1 MVDKL
6 DIFVEAVGSKP
17 VTVTVEIDLGLS
29 PQAKDINVEALVR
42 DATNEAHKA
51 TEDYLRNIK

>member
-42 DATNEAHKA
+42 GATNEAYKA